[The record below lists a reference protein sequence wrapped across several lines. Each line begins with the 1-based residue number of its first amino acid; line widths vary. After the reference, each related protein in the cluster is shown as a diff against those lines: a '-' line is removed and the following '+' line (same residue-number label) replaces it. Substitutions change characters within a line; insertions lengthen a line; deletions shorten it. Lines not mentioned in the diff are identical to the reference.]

1 MSGAM
6 RWSLR
11 SRCFLHQHGD
21 KPAWSLRH
29 RSSIG
34 IELSERYNKMA
45 QRRLEK
51 VTAPMALAEVWR

>member
-1 MSGAM
+1 MAQDHVHHWKLIAYLDAPGVAAV
-6 RWSLR
+6 RLGR
-11 SRCFLHQHGD
+11 RY
-21 KPAWSLRH
+21 
-29 RSSIG
+29 IG